1 MIYYVNRLR
10 LYKGEITMKKT
21 SGIFV
26 KINYKLDKGNKGY
39 IKDNRSNSKSN
50 AFSKYLLCGGKYNKD
65 GGTMIFQVEDLRE
78 AEEIINN
85 NPFKVASF
93 YSYEILSKN
102 YINLYN

>member
-1 MIYYVNRLR
+1 
-10 LYKGEITMKKT
+10 
-21 SGIFV
+21 
-26 KINYKLDKGNKGY
+26 
-39 IKDNRSNSKSN
+39 
-50 AFSKYLLCGGKYNKD
+50 
-65 GGTMIFQVEDLRE
+65 MIFQVEDLRE